1 MRARMQQPVPDAAEV
16 SSSRSPTSPASAA
29 HVASPGDTRVEA
41 MMAAHQKVLTDRLE
55 EGLRSIQRTSIT
67 LMQEIAAEVW
77 RVSGGDKA
85 AIQTSLLESLSRDQA
100 IRGLI
105 AHSDER
111 FQTLS

>member
-16 SSSRSPTSPASAA
+16 DESSSRSPTSPASAA

-105 AHSDER
+105 AHSDE
-111 FQTLS
+111 